1 MSKLLVLLAVLHGA
15 QGGFVGAATGAK
27 PTAPA
32 SGGSTKPP
40 ATTGAKPSGGS
51 TKPKECCKAL
61 IADCMSCAEGLTVAE
76 YCAKNPKTAGCK
88 TGGPLHYCATVPGKK
103 PPGPYRCESLCTLRS
118 YKSVSCTQV
127 REDGKGR
134 MGGS

>member
-15 QGGFVGAATGAK
+15 QGGFVGSTKPVAPAGGAK
-27 PTAPA
+27 PAAPA
-32 SGGSTKPP
+32 G
-40 ATTGAKPSGGS
+40 GGS
-51 TKPKECCKAL
+51 TKPKVCCKAL

-127 REDGKGR
+127 REEGKGR
-134 MGGS
+134 MGGRV